1 MESILNAGLGIG
13 VFMFLL
19 LLFKKKK
26 NRSDYL
32 FLGWLAVTLGQITF
46 YEITIYRC
54 QIEGLWAIICFALPL
69 LGAPTLFLYI
79 LSLTG
84 HRVSWKTILLHL
96 GIYIVYVLIFFIL
109 QQKEDLLLVAK
120 NGIINPD
127 EKPLWWLQYYAVP
140 LAISA
145 FMYCV
150 WDLILLSR
158 HRANILDYFS
168 FEEKV
173 NLKWVS
179 YVVNS
184 YFILFL
190 ATSFLIFGAVQFQLF
205 PVEKAFTLV
214 GICLSTMVIAFGFY
228 GFRQTAIFTNT
239 DLQKISRLS
248 TNSKTTQ
255 NALYSKSGL
264 TIEKI
269 KSLAK
274 HLTEH
279 METEK
284 PFLNENLNLSI
295 LAEKSEISQSH
306 ISQVI
311 NQHFEM
317 HFYDFINRYRV
328 EEAKKKLSS
337 PDFDH
342 LSVLGIAFDC
352 GFKSK
357 SSFNRYFKKYTG
369 ISPSEFKKNNTN

>member
-1 MESILNAGLGIG
+1 M
-13 VFMFLL
+13 
-19 LLFKKKK
+19 
-26 NRSDYL
+26 
-32 FLGWLAVTLGQITF
+32 TLGQIIF
-46 YEITIYRC
+46 YEITIYHF
-54 QIEGLWAIICFALPL
+54 QIEGFWAIVTFGLPL
-69 LGAPTLFLYI
+69 LGAPMLFLYI

-84 HRVSWKTILLHL
+84 HQVSWKTLSLHL
-96 GIYIVYVLIFFIL
+96 GIYPVYVLIFFIL
-109 QQKEDLLLVAK
+109 QQKESLLLTAV
-120 NGIINPD
+120 NGFIDPN
-127 EKPLWWLQYYAVP
+127 EKSLWWMQYYAAP

-145 FMYCV
+145 FVYCT
-150 WDLILLSR
+150 WDLILLKK

-179 YVVNS
+179 YIVNS

-190 ATSFLIFGAVQFQLF
+190 ATSFLIFGAVQFQLL
-205 PVEKAFTLV
+205 PVEEAFTLV
-214 GICLSTMVIAFGFY
+214 GICLSIMVIAFGFY
-228 GFRQTAIFTNT
+228 GFRQTAIFSNNE
-239 DLQKISRLS
+239 LQKIPSLNLGDK
-248 TNSKTTQ
+248 TNQ

-264 TIEKI
+264 TPEKI

-274 HLTEH
+274 QLTEH

-284 PFLNENLNLSI
+284 PFLNENLNLSL

-311 NQHFEM
+311 NQHFQI
-317 HFYDFINRYRV
+317 HFYDFVNQYRV
-328 EEAKKKLSS
+328 EEAKKRLLS
-337 PDFDH
+337 DDYKQ

-369 ISPSEFKKNNTN
+369 VSPSEFKKK